1 MFPPGISCGAY
12 SVTQGAVSSISPHNH
27 CNNHGQDRMVRD
39 GHLARDSHHVRD
51 GHLARDSHHVRDGHQ
66 NILSEDNRHF
76 PPSPD
81 MSEVS
86 YYRYN

>member
-27 CNNHGQDRMVRD
+27 CHNHGQDRVVRD

-51 GHLARDSHHVRDGHQ
+51 GHLARDGHQ
-66 NILSEDNRHF
+66 NIQSEDNRHF